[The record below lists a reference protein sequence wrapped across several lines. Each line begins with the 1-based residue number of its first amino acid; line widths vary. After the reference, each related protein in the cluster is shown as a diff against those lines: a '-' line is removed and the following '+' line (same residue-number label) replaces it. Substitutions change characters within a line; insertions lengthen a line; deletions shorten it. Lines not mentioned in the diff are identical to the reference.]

1 MHKTSKISF
10 ATSPL
15 LLMSFVAMGSMPITA
30 QAQGLQAKVIF
41 EQAVELADK
50 SVNVDIKHVTF
61 AVGFK
66 TPEHSHKGPGPRY
79 VLKGKMEVI
88 EGGVTNTFGPGE
100 VFWETGIPM
109 TAENVGGTEAEL
121 IIIEILPA
129 S

>member
-10 ATSPL
+10 ATRSL

-41 EQAVELADK
+41 EQAAELADK
-50 SVNVDIKHVTF
+50 NVNVNIKHVTF
-61 AVGFK
+61 PVGFK

-79 VLKGKMEVI
+79 VIKGEMEVI
-88 EGGVTNTFGPGE
+88 ENGVTGTFGPGE
-100 VFWETGIPM
+100 VFWETGNPM
-109 TAENVGGTEAEL
+109 TAENVGGEEAEL
-121 IIIEILPA
+121 IIIELLPA